1 MRIVIIF
8 MLCLPL
14 IGCATGSGTEHAGEA
29 AAKSEHAG
37 EAAAKKEHDGKPA
50 KKRQRKEHPGMPAY

>member
-1 MRIVIIF
+1 MRILMIF

-29 AAKSEHAG
+29 AKQSEHPGG
-37 EAAAKKEHDGKPA
+37 EGAKKEHGGKPA
-50 KKRQRKEHPGMPAY
+50 KKRRREHPGMPAY